1 MLGTARATTCP
12 SEIPR
17 GRSCLGTRGHSA
29 GSSVWTCLA
38 GRARLGRSALG
49 FGAAR
54 AEPSMA
60 ADPRRGR
67 GGGPQEPLRLD
78 GRGPGPGSGRPA
90 GVGVRRRVRDPPP
103 ELRRPPPLAGG
114 GRRVSAASRKP
125 FDGARRDVDPCDS
138 ATGRPAVPTRTQRAR
153 SGPFAVPSPP
163 SWNSGSRSRPS
174 VRSLAG
180 STGRRRS
187 KHGTAAPPLRTTLS
201 PLGPHGGVPPRAT
214 PRSPHDPQGSPITRE
229 RGLSY
234 CGAAKGACRGE
245 RSRPRHRP
253 LPSDSR
259 AQGGDG
265 LGGYQSFAREV
276 PILTRSDPSWEWGG
290 RRESRGRIVPKDPE
304 AAGPPVSP
312 GEGGSFGSDYD
323 DG

>member
-1 MLGTARATTCP
+1 M
-12 SEIPR
+12 
-17 GRSCLGTRGHSA
+17 
-29 GSSVWTCLA
+29 
-38 GRARLGRSALG
+38 
-49 FGAAR
+49 
-54 AEPSMA
+54 
-60 ADPRRGR
+60 
-67 GGGPQEPLRLD
+67 
-78 GRGPGPGSGRPA
+78 
-90 GVGVRRRVRDPPP
+90 
-103 ELRRPPPLAGG
+103 
-114 GRRVSAASRKP
+114 
-125 FDGARRDVDPCDS
+125 DPCDS

-153 SGPFAVPSPP
+153 SGQFAVPSPP

-214 PRSPHDPQGSPITRE
+214 PRSPHAPQGSPITRE

-276 PILTRSDPSWEWGG
+276 PILTRPDSSWEWGG
-290 RRESRGRIVPKDPE
+290 RRESRGRIAPKDPE
-304 AAGPPVSP
+304 AAGPPATP
-312 GEGGSFGSDYD
+312 GEGGVLRVRLRRRVSPPGGGGGTPPPLTLLLLAPPSHPGGILSSLGEEGTPLRRILGRGPRTRLASGPCFLLLVGETEGPSAPTRFALPSRDPPPGLSLGEGQLTFG
-323 DG
+323 